1 MRRGVVKRALLQTES
16 LAAAGR
22 ALRETDEAQ
31 LAALR
36 LKLDQLTPRHQLLK
50 AQYEKILLAERT
62 RLEAQVTQQPAG
74 GGGAAAEEEEEDRED
89 REETGEVVQER
100 EWASSRECS
109 MDDGCGVS
117 ASSQDWSGPA
127 WKAVDGDNNPV
138 CRLVTRNQRDGML
151 VEQTGLHHLLG
162 AVCVASPAPRAPRC
176 CCRHRCCCCCCC
188 CCWKAR
194 RERGGW
200 DILRIVETL
209 AAPAQDYDGAL
220 SCMHTNEQDGR
231 EGWWQI
237 DLREEVSV
245 ARVVLQVGRVVALRS
260 VTIPIA
266 IS

>member
-74 GGGAAAEEEEEDRED
+74 GGGAAAAEEEEDRED

-138 CRLVTRNQRDGML
+138 CRLVTRRPRPLRQPKRWHAGRTDR
-151 VEQTGLHHLLG
+151 
-162 AVCVASPAPRAPRC
+162 VASSLGCGVRGIPCAQSPTLLLPPPLLLLLLLLLLLEGEE
-176 CCRHRCCCCCCC
+176 
-188 CCWKAR
+188 
-194 RERGGW
+194 RERRMGY
-200 DILRIVETL
+200 
-209 AAPAQDYDGAL
+209 PAH
-220 SCMHTNEQDGR
+220 C
-231 EGWWQI
+231 
-237 DLREEVSV
+237 
-245 ARVVLQVGRVVALRS
+245 
-260 VTIPIA
+260 
-266 IS
+266 